1 MGYRH
6 SSDDLLAAAV
16 AVARESGVGS
26 VSFGTVARH
35 LGINDRTV
43 VYYFPTK
50 ADLVAAVVMALGAEL
65 QELLETAFGDAPLSR
80 EELMRR
86 AWPVL
91 ATPEADPAF
100 AAFFE
105 VVGLASAGAEPY
117 RTLASGIIDQWLP
130 WVASRVAG
138 RTAPQRERDALAVV
152 AQMDGLLLLRRLAGP
167 AAAERA
173 ADALGVRSRR

>member
-6 SSDDLLAAAV
+6 SRDELLEAAV
-16 AVARESGVGS
+16 AVARESGVGA
-26 VSFGTVARH
+26 VTFGTVGRR
-35 LGINDRTV
+35 LGISDRTV

-50 ADLVAAVVMALGAEL
+50 ADLIAAVVLTLGAEL
-65 QELLETAFGDAPLSR
+65 QALLESAFGEVPLPR

-91 ATPEADPAF
+91 ATPAADPAF

-105 VVGLASAGAEPY
+105 IVGLASTGAEPY
-117 RTLASGIIDQWLP
+117 RTLSSGIIAQWLP
-130 WVASRVAG
+130 WLASRVAG
-138 RTAPQRERDALAVV
+138 RTSAQRERDALAVL

-167 AAAERA
+167 EAADRA
-173 ADALGVRSRR
+173 AKALGIR

>member
-6 SSDDLLAAAV
+6 SRDDLLDAAV
-16 AVARESGVGS
+16 AVARESGVGA
-26 VSFGTVARH
+26 VTFGTVARQ

-50 ADLVAAVVMALGAEL
+50 AELVAAVVTTLGAEL
-65 QELLETAFGDAPLSR
+65 QALLEQAFGDVPLPR
-80 EELMRR
+80 AELMRR

-91 ATPEADPAF
+91 ATPEADPSF

-105 VVGLASAGAEPY
+105 VVGLASTGAEPY
-117 RTLASGIIDQWLP
+117 RSLAAGIVAEWLP
-130 WVASRVAG
+130 WLAARVAG
-138 RTAPQRERDALAVV
+138 RTAAQREREALAVL

-167 AAAERA
+167 DDADRA
-173 ADALGVRSRR
+173 AKALGVR

>member
-6 SSDDLLAAAV
+6 SREELLDAAV
-16 AVARESGVGS
+16 AVAREAGVGA
-26 VSFGTVARH
+26 VTFGAVARR
-35 LGINDRTV
+35 LGISDRMV

-50 ADLVAAVVMALGAEL
+50 TDLVTAVVMALGAEL
-65 QELLETAFGDAPLSR
+65 QALLESAFGEEPLPR

-105 VVGLASAGAEPY
+105 IVGLASTGAEPY

-130 WVASRVAG
+130 WLSMRVAG
-138 RTAPQRERDALAVV
+138 RTAAQRERDALAVL
-152 AQMDGLLLLRRLAGP
+152 AQLDGLLLLRRLAGP
-167 AAAERA
+167 EAADRA
-173 ADALGVRSRR
+173 ARGLGLH

>member
-6 SSDDLLAAAV
+6 SQEELLDAAV
-16 AVARESGVGS
+16 AVAREAGVGA
-26 VSFGTVARH
+26 VTFGSVARH
-35 LGINDRTV
+35 LGISDRMV

-50 ADLVAAVVMALGAEL
+50 ADLVTAVVMALGAEL
-65 QELLETAFGDAPLSR
+65 QALLESAFGAAPLPR

-105 VVGLASAGAEPY
+105 IVGLASTGAEPY
-117 RTLASGIIDQWLP
+117 RTLASGIVTRWLP
-130 WVASRVAG
+130 WLSTRVTG
-138 RTAPQRERDALAVV
+138 RTTAQREREALAVL

-167 AAAERA
+167 EAAEQAARA
-173 ADALGVRSRR
+173 QGVR

>member
-6 SSDDLLAAAV
+6 SREELLDAAV

-26 VSFGTVARH
+26 VTFGAVARH
-35 LGINDRTV
+35 LGINDRMV

-50 ADLVAAVVMALGAEL
+50 ADLVGAVVVSLGAEL
-65 QELLETAFGDAPLSR
+65 QALLESAFGEAPLPR

-105 VVGLASAGAEPY
+105 VVGLASTGTEPY
-117 RTLASGIIDQWLP
+117 RTLASGIVAQWLP
-130 WVASRVAG
+130 WLAGRVAG
-138 RTAPQRERDALAVV
+138 RSARQRERDALAVL

-167 AAAERA
+167 EAADRA
-173 ADALGVRSRR
+173 ATALGIR

>member
-6 SSDDLLAAAV
+6 SRDELLDAAV
-16 AVARESGVGS
+16 AVARESGVGA
-26 VSFGTVARH
+26 VTFGTVARH

-50 ADLVAAVVMALGAEL
+50 ADLVTAVVMTLGAEL
-65 QELLETAFGDAPLSR
+65 QSLLESAFGEAPLPR

-105 VVGLASAGAEPY
+105 VVGLASTGAEPY
-117 RTLASGIIDQWLP
+117 RTLSSGIVAQWLP
-130 WVASRVAG
+130 WLATRVTG
-138 RTAPQRERDALAVV
+138 RTTAQREREALAVL
-152 AQMDGLLLLRRLAGP
+152 AQIDGLLLLRRLAGP
-167 AAAERA
+167 EA
-173 ADALGVRSRR
+173 ADQAATALGIR